1 MRLRR
6 GRRKNNMK
14 KQIIIDK
21 KEEHL
26 YNPLAPS
33 TFGDLPQ

>member
-6 GRRKNNMK
+6 WRRKNNMK
-14 KQIIIDK
+14 NQIKIDK

>member
-6 GRRKNNMK
+6 WRRKNNMK
-14 KQIIIDK
+14 NQIKIDK

-26 YNPLAPS
+26 YNSLCG
-33 TFGDLPQ
+33 FE

>member
-6 GRRKNNMK
+6 GHRKNNMK
-14 KQIIIDK
+14 KQIKIDK

-26 YNPLAPS
+26 YNPLCG
-33 TFGDLPQ
+33 FE